1 VSEFSVLPAF
11 LKSKKSTHYL
21 YLAFDNNNN
30 NGRYFKVNPNVIT
43 SCEDTAEL
51 LQGAAFTIECVKK
64 MLDHPNEEVY
74 DTIKLQDPPPFSP
87 EKCKRLCEIKFSSTI
102 RKGEKAIVGCR
113 RSRPMDHRTNV
124 IVLPPLENYTA
135 IMLTASVRK
144 LISIRER
151 ARIWTSI

>member
-21 YLAFDNNNN
+21 YLAFDNNN

-113 RSRPMDHRTNV
+113 RSRPM
-124 IVLPPLENYTA
+124 LENYTA